1 MRAIRHTLPPP
12 PLPPQ
17 AGEGEAQRLIRTRTI
32 PCKPLHQ
39 SRVGEIWQG
48 QTVLAKCGED
58 CSRQRDFGAFQHAH
72 KAGRRYGARHDAKN
86 AHQQGKEEI
95 EMGQGKGTGMN
106 TAARMAGGASR
117 SDRCRAFSPKGL
129 KILISLRG

>member
-1 MRAIRHTLPPP
+1 
-12 PLPPQ
+12 
-17 AGEGEAQRLIRTRTI
+17 
-32 PCKPLHQ
+32 
-39 SRVGEIWQG
+39 
-48 QTVLAKCGED
+48 LAKCGED
-58 CSRQRDFGAFQHAH
+58 CSRQRDLGAFQHAH